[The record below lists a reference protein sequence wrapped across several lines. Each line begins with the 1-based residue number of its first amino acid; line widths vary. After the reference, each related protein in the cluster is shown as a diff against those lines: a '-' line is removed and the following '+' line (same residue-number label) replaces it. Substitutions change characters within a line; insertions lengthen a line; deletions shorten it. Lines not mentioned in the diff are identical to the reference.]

1 MAIAPSIRRFALP
14 ALKLAILLVVI
25 WGAHRTIS
33 GSFDDL
39 RKNGWH
45 VSQLNVP
52 FAILAGLLYLFSQLP
67 CGLYWHGVL
76 SALGQSVPLSRTL
89 RAYYLGHLGKYVP
102 GKAMVVVLRAG
113 LIAQPQLNTSLAVA
127 SIFYET
133 FATMAVGAILALAI
147 LLIAQVHQL
156 WLIAFSLVLALLL
169 GLPTFPSIFRRLLRW
184 LPGAPSTSSAAPTDQ
199 NEFHLSKGVVFAGC
213 ISIAAGWLLTGLSL
227 WATLRAIGFEDPNL
241 ADLPIYTATVALS
254 VASGFVSML
263 PAGIGVREIV
273 LMQLLAP
280 QLEIAAPSQGQRLA
294 LVAVIA
300 LRLIWLASE
309 LLLAA
314 VIYPLGRRAN
324 QNAAK

>member
-1 MAIAPSIRRFALP
+1 VAIAPSIRRFALP
-14 ALKLAILLVVI
+14 VLKLVILLVVI

-33 GSFDDL
+33 TSFDDL
-39 RKNGWH
+39 RQNGWRL
-45 VSQLNVP
+45 SDLNIP
-52 FAILAGLLYLFSQLP
+52 SAILAGLLYLFSQLP

-76 SALGQSVPLSRTL
+76 SALGQRVPLLRTL

-113 LIAQPQLNTSLAVA
+113 LIAQPHLNTPLAVA

-133 FATMAVGAILALAI
+133 FTTMAVGAILALVI
-147 LLIAQVHQL
+147 LLIAHVHQP
-156 WLIAFSLVLALLL
+156 WLIVFAVGLTLLL
-169 GLPTFPSIFRRLLRW
+169 GLPTFSPIFRRLLRL
-184 LPGAPSTSSAAPTDQ
+184 LPGAPPISSADPSNQ
-199 NEFHLSKGVVFAGC
+199 NAFHLSASFLLAAC
-213 ISIAAGWLLTGLSL
+213 TSIAAGWLFTGASL
-227 WATLRAIGFEDPNL
+227 WATLRAIGCEEVNL
-241 ADLPIYTATVALS
+241 ADLPIFTATVALS

-263 PAGIGVREIV
+263 PAGIGVRDIV

-280 QLEIAAPSQGQRLA
+280 QLEIVAPSQGQRLA

-314 VIYPLGRRAN
+314 VIYPLGRHAHRHVS
-324 QNAAK
+324 K